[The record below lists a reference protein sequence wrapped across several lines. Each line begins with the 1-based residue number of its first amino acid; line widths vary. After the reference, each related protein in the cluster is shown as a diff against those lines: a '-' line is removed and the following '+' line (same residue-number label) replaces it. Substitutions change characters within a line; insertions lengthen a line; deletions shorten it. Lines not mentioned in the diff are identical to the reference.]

1 MARRPS
7 RRIVLILVA
16 LVSLTAVAHAVQSK
30 PASTPRRQN
39 PAIDKVLADAV
50 ARGDVPGVV
59 AIAVDR
65 RGVIYQGAF
74 GVADASTGRRLEIDA
89 VFRIASM
96 TKAITSV
103 AAMQLVE
110 EGRLQLD
117 DPADKYLPEL
127 AKLSMFEA
135 FDSKTGAYKVKPATK
150 PLTVRHLL
158 THTSGLG
165 YNWTSPIVRDFKPRE
180 REKFTAGPLLFE
192 PGEQWMYGTSTDW
205 VGRLVERFS
214 GKGLEEY
221 FQQRIFGP
229 LAMMDTS
236 YNVPVSRRGRLVPVH
251 RRQADGKFAPDS
263 VQPPAT
269 VPRPIGGGGLASTA
283 ADYTKFLQ
291 MVLNGGTLNG
301 ARVLR
306 AETVDLMGRNQIG
319 NVSVRA
325 LKTAM
330 PERSSDLSF
339 VADGRDKWG
348 LGFLISVDE
357 QPGKRSPGSLS
368 WGGINNTYFWVDP
381 TRGIAGV
388 ILMQFLPF
396 ADEKAL
402 GVYDAFER
410 AVYRAAGVN
419 SPGA

>member
-1 MARRPS
+1 MARQSS
-7 RRIVLILVA
+7 RRIPLALIA
-16 LVSLTAVAHAVQSK
+16 LTSLTAVAHAVQST
-30 PASTPRRQN
+30 PASTVRRQ

-59 AIAVDR
+59 AMATDR
-65 RGVIYQGAF
+65 RGIIYQGAF
-74 GVADASTGRRLEIDA
+74 GLADASSGRRLEIDA

-96 TKAITSV
+96 TKAVTSV

-110 EGRLQLD
+110 EGRLRLD

-127 AKLSMFEA
+127 ARLTMFEA

-165 YNWTSPIVRDFKPRE
+165 YNFTSPIVRDFKPRE
-180 REKFTAGPLLFE
+180 DEKYTAGPLLFE

-214 GKGLEEY
+214 GRGLETY

-229 LAMMDTS
+229 LGMVDTS
-236 YNVPVSRRGRLVPVH
+236 YNVPASRRSRLVPVH
-251 RRQADGKFAPDS
+251 RRQADGMFAPDS
-263 VQPPAT
+263 VQPPVT

-291 MVLNGGTLNG
+291 MLLNGGMLNG
-301 ARVLR
+301 ARVVR
-306 AETVDLMGRNQIG
+306 ADTVELMGRNQIG
-319 NVSVRA
+319 NVSVPA

-330 PERSSDLSF
+330 PERSSDFSF
-339 VADGRDKWG
+339 VADGKDKWG
-348 LGFLISVDE
+348 LGFLISVE
-357 QPGKRSPGSLS
+357 AQPGKRSAGSLS

-402 GVYDAFER
+402 AVYDAFER
-410 AVYRAAGVN
+410 AVYRAAGQ
-419 SPGA
+419 

>member
-1 MARRPS
+1 MARQSS
-7 RRIVLILVA
+7 RRIPLVLIA
-16 LVSLTAVAHAVQSK
+16 LTSLTAVAHAVQST
-30 PASTPRRQN
+30 PASTSRRQL
-39 PAIDKVLADAV
+39 AIDKVLADAV

-59 AIAVDR
+59 AMATDR
-65 RGVIYQGAF
+65 RGIIYQGAF
-74 GVADASTGRRLEIDA
+74 GLADASSGRRLEIDA

-96 TKAITSV
+96 TKAVTSV
-103 AAMQLVE
+103 AVMQLVE
-110 EGRLQLD
+110 GGRLRLD

-127 AKLSMFEA
+127 ARLSMFEA

-165 YNWTSPIVRDFKPRE
+165 YNFTSPIVRDFKPRE
-180 REKFTAGPLLFE
+180 GEKYTAGPLLFE

-214 GKGLEEY
+214 GRGLENY

-229 LAMMDTS
+229 LGMVDTS
-236 YNVPVSRRGRLVPVH
+236 YNVPASRRSRLVPVH
-251 RRQADGKFAPDS
+251 RRQADGMFAPDS
-263 VQPPAT
+263 VQPPVT

-291 MVLNGGTLNG
+291 MLLNGGMLNG

-306 AETVDLMGRNQIG
+306 ADTVELMGHNQIG
-319 NVSVRA
+319 NVSVPA

-330 PERSSDLSF
+330 PERSSDFSF
-339 VADGRDKWG
+339 VADGKDKWG
-348 LGFLISVDE
+348 LGFLISVE
-357 QPGKRSPGSLS
+357 GQPGKRSGGSLS

-402 GVYDAFER
+402 AVYDAFER
-410 AVYRAAGVN
+410 AVYRAAGQ
-419 SPGA
+419 